1 VSPGEVARSILLS
14 AAVFAPVAGVSAA
27 LGYLVIRRRGKAERA
42 RLLVWTVASV
52 GLGGLATA
60 MLWTGPQTTALLV
73 RLVISLGSILVA
85 YLIVAL
91 ATRWLHK
98 HIEDPASRIKFR
110 KALVYA
116 LTAVVILVLLK
127 IWVLRQQI
135 NYTTVFSILGAGL
148 ALALHQVI
156 MCFTGWLVL
165 LVHRYYD
172 VGDRVQI
179 GEVRGDVSDIGILH
193 TTLVE
198 IGEWVAADQS
208 TGRLV
213 TVPNSAIFAKSVFN
227 YTRGFRYIWNEISIL
242 VTFESNWRKA
252 QQMML
257 EVAQPGVEEI
267 EKDFREQIKHISR
280 KYMILYQHLTPI
292 VYPSIRDCGVLLT
305 LRYLTKP
312 KERRGTEAALTAKIL
327 DAFAAEPDV
336 EFAYPTTRFY
346 DATREGKLP
355 AKPSE

>member
-1 VSPGEVARSILLS
+1 MSAREILLAVLLS
-14 AAVFAPVAGVSAA
+14 AAVFVPVAGVSAA
-27 LGYLVIRRRGKAERA
+27 LGYLTLRRRGKANTA
-42 RLLVWTVASV
+42 RLTLWMAASA

-60 MLWTGPQTTALLV
+60 MIWTDPQTTALLV
-73 RLVISLGSILVA
+73 RIVISLGSILAAYVA
-85 YLIVAL
+85 VAL
-91 ATRWLHK
+91 ATRWLHR
-98 HIEDPASRIKFR
+98 HVEDPASRIKFR
-110 KALVYA
+110 KAIVYA
-116 LTAVVILVLLK
+116 ATFIVALILLK
-127 IWVLRQQI
+127 VWLLKQQI
-135 NYTTVFSILGAGL
+135 NYTTVFSVLGAGL

-156 MCFTGWLVL
+156 LCFTGWLVL

-213 TVPNSAIFAKSVFN
+213 SVPNSSVFTKPIRN
-227 YTRGFRYIWNEISIL
+227 YTRGFRYIWNEISVLI
-242 VTFESNWRKA
+242 TFESNWRKA
-252 QQMML
+252 QRIML
-257 EVAQPGVEEI
+257 DLAQPGAEEI
-267 EKDFREQIKHISR
+267 EKDFREQLRHISR

-292 VYPSIRDCGVLLT
+292 VYPAIRDSGVELT

-312 KERRGTEAALTAKIL
+312 KQRRGTEAELTARIL
-327 DAFAAEPDV
+327 DAFAAEPDI
-336 EFAYPTTRFY
+336 EFAYPTTRFF

-355 AKPSE
+355 VQPKE